1 MINNEGDNVPCF
13 CSMRKI
19 REGEYL
25 GLCMDGFVEYYVNVI
40 EEYQCNMS
48 DKYKMRKIDMLKR
61 SGKENECYVDE

>member
-1 MINNEGDNVPCF
+1 MCHVCILCVKLKKE
-13 CSMRKI
+13 K
-19 REGEYL
+19 L
-25 GLCMDGFVEYYVNVI
+25 GLCIGEFVDCDVNVI